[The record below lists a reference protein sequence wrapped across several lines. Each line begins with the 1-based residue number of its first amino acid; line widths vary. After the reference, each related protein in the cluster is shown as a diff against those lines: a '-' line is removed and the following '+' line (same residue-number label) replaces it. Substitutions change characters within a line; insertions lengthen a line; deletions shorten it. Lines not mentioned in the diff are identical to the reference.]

1 MRDGIEEVFEV
12 KSENCCLLGLLL
24 REIAIWLLED

>member
-12 KSENCCLLGLLL
+12 KSENCCLLGLL